1 MEIIS
6 IRQPLFP
13 LSRLRQL
20 CTKRER
26 VQAMNQHQVKGLPS
40 GTESPAR
47 LENTQLVVVP
57 VCGYAVLFLQCSVA
71 YVVKQGR

>member
-1 MEIIS
+1 
-6 IRQPLFP
+6 
-13 LSRLRQL
+13 
-20 CTKRER
+20 
-26 VQAMNQHQVKGLPS
+26 MNQHQVKGLPS